1 MSIERIDLS
10 RAWRQISDVR
20 ITVLCKVGG
29 ICGSLTHQTPAMP
42 ERSSPRLRGGRRVW
56 YNSLRQAKGA
66 APDNG

>member
-29 ICGSLTHQTPAMP
+29 ICS
-42 ERSSPRLRGGRRVW
+42 R
-56 YNSLRQAKGA
+56 
-66 APDNG
+66 